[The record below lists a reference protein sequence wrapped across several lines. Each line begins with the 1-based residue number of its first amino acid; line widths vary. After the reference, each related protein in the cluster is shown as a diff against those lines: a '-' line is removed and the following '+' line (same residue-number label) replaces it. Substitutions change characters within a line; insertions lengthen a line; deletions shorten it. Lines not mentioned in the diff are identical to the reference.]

1 MPKIRHG
8 YIFSLERTE
17 AMVRL
22 LSLTQVVDL
31 MELIVMES
39 TRSKKE
45 PNYDA

>member
-31 MELIVMES
+31 MEPIFMES

-45 PNYDA
+45 TDHDA